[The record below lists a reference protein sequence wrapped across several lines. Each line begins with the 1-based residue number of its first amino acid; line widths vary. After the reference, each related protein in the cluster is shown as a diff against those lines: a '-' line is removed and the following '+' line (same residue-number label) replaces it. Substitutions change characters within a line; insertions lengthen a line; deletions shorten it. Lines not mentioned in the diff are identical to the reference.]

1 MYIFIIVFNFYLD
14 AVVASDCSL
23 CFKKFLITDQEK
35 QKIHSQLFKK
45 MFNIL
50 FKLFKYSMHWIEVST
65 PDKILHTE

>member
-50 FKLFKYSMHWIEVST
+50 LQ
-65 PDKILHTE
+65 